1 MVSAI
6 DMHVHLGPRWDD
18 VRNVRATCE
27 DLAAAAW
34 EAEVSLSVASSSESL
49 LSKTA
54 LGFPD
59 DGEMERRLF
68 AGNEVLL
75 GHCRDRCDLR
85 MAVVAD
91 PCLQASLRQVG
102 EMLRDPSV
110 VAVKLH
116 PDRHRYR
123 GGDHA
128 EAVLRMLEETPGKA
142 MLMHCT
148 GTAFSDPAPVIEC
161 AVEHATVPVI
171 LAHLG
176 RTSPPELVI
185 ELIRERRARN
195 VYVDTSAMRDPVM
208 VRRAIEAIG
217 AGRILFGSDFPFYRP
232 ADIIAL
238 IRSSGAE
245 EHDLQRILYGN
256 AAELFGAA

>member
-1 MVSAI
+1 MIPAI

-18 VRNVRATCE
+18 VKNVRATCD
-27 DLAAAAW
+27 DLAEAAR
-34 EAEVSLSVASSSESL
+34 EAGVSLSVASSAESL

-54 LGFPD
+54 LGVPD
-59 DGEMERRLF
+59 DGEMELRLF
-68 AGNEVLL
+68 AGNEALL
-75 GHCRDRCDLR
+75 GHCKDRSDLR
-85 MAVVAD
+85 MAVVVD
-91 PCLQASLRQVG
+91 PCLQASLRQAG
-102 EMLRDPSV
+102 EMLRDPRV

-148 GTAFSDPAPVIEC
+148 GTAFSDPAPVIER

-176 RTSPPELVI
+176 RTTPPDLVI
-185 ELIRERRARN
+185 DLIRKRGARN
-195 VYVDTSAMRDPVM
+195 VYVDTSAMRDPIM
-208 VRRAIEAIG
+208 VRRATDAIG

-232 ADIIAL
+232 AGIIAL

-245 EHDLQRILYGN
+245 DCDVQRILSGN
-256 AAELFGAA
+256 AAELFGAV